1 MKKILSENENF
12 VYYVDEEK
20 GVCICKCPTALE
32 SFEKEVESLVG
43 IDYNGASWFEKP
55 NYLIKVSSEWFARF
69 GSNMNRI
76 FGKSKANL
84 EAGEVFNEEKGCEIA
99 RARLIEKLA
108 EYRQGYYQD
117 IAWALD
123 EMRKIANKRAD
134 GNYRIRDNAL
144 TKWFTLSGL
153 GEEEI

>member
-1 MKKILSENENF
+1 MKKILNENENF

-32 SFEKEVESLVG
+32 SFEKEVKSLVG
-43 IDYNGASWFEKP
+43 VDYMWDDS
-55 NYLIKVSSEWFARF
+55 NYLNKVSSEWFKRF

-117 IAWALD
+117 IVWALD
-123 EMRKIANKRAD
+123 EMRKIANKRAN

>member
-12 VYYVDEEK
+12 VYYIDEEK
-20 GVCICKCPTALE
+20 GICICKCPTALE
-32 SFEKEVESLVG
+32 SFEKEVRSLVG
-43 IDYNGASWFEKP
+43 VDYIWDEP
-55 NYLIKVSSEWFARF
+55 NYLNKVSSEWFVKF

-108 EYRQGYYQD
+108 MYRQGYYQD
-117 IAWALD
+117 IIWALD
-123 EMRKIANKRAD
+123 EMRRIANKRAD
-134 GNYRIRDNAL
+134 GNYRIRENAI
-144 TKWFTLSGL
+144 TKWITMSGL